1 MLTKKESDEFIQ
13 RIKGTR
19 FVVVNNCYGGFG
31 LSDKAATEYMKL
43 ANITDPDWWS
53 RDIAR
58 DDPYLVKIVR
68 EMGDKANGSHANLK
82 IIEIP
87 ADVDWTVEEYDG
99 NEWIAEVHRT
109 WR

>member
-19 FVVVNNCYGGFG
+19 FVVINNCYGGFG
-31 LSDKAATEYMKL
+31 LSDKAEAEYKKL
-43 ANITDPDWWS
+43 ANITDPDWWH
-53 RDIAR
+53 RDIQR

-68 EMGDKANGSHANLK
+68 EMGEAADGEYSKLK
-82 IIEIP
+82 IVEIP
-87 ADVDWTVEEYDG
+87 ADIDWHVDEYDG
-99 NEWIAEVHRT
+99 NEWVAEVHRT

>member
-19 FVVVNNCYGGFG
+19 FIVINDCYGGFS
-31 LSDKAATEYMKL
+31 LSAKAEAEYKKL
-43 ANITDPDWWS
+43 ANVTDKDLS
-53 RDIAR
+53 DRSIAR

-68 EMGDKANGSHANLK
+68 EMGEAADGSYAKLK
-82 IIEIP
+82 IVEIP
-87 ADVDWTVEEYDG
+87 ADVEWTLEEYDG
-99 NEWIAEVHRT
+99 IEWIAEVHRT